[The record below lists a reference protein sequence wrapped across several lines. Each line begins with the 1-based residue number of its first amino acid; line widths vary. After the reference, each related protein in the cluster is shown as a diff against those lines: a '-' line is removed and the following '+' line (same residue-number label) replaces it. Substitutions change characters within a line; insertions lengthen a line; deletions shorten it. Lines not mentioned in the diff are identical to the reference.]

1 MEAGFNA
8 PPLRLSRER
17 STGRFVAAACVFRSA
32 DKVRVSS
39 TQQSQQRLLMSSKQK
54 LGVGQ
59 ALRKRSGM
67 LIGVAVFSGVI
78 NLLALTGSFYMLQVY
93 DRVIPSRSIPT
104 LIGLTILLVVLFVAN
119 GVLDLVRSRIMSRV
133 GLGVDEALRDD
144 VFSAMQTVSLQSRSE
159 GDGLQPVRD
168 LDRVRSFLS
177 GMGPAALFDLPWIP
191 IYLVLIFMLHPS
203 MGWFAI
209 GGALLLVAVTIAT
222 EMLSKSPSLR
232 SAQSGSARLAVAGL
246 SARNAEVSR
255 AMGMGPNLLGR
266 WRDLTDRHLDDQ
278 IKASDAVGGMGVTS
292 KALRLLLQSGIL
304 GLGAYLVVIGQVSAG
319 VIIAGS
325 IVMSRALAPIETVI
339 QHWRGFVD
347 ARHASYRLGALLKA
361 VPDENRSLTELPAPA
376 RSLSVEAISVAPP
389 GQKKSTIENVT
400 FALEAGDAL
409 GIIGPSGSGKS
420 TLARALVG
428 VWRPPVGA
436 GTIRLDGASLDQWTP
451 ARLGRHIGY
460 LPQDIQLFEGTVSE
474 NIARLDPEATDES
487 IVAAAKAAGAHE
499 LIVGLRDGY
508 QTRIGENGGG
518 LSAGQRQ
525 RIAFAR
531 ALYGNPFMLVLD
543 EPNSNLDSAGDTAL
557 SGAIKAVR
565 ERGGIV
571 IVIAHRPSALA
582 NVDKVMAMADGK
594 VQVLGPKEEVLR
606 KVLAP
611 VAASGASMPAQP
623 EVNRVLRAVQTRE
636 GRIEAL

>member
-1 MEAGFNA
+1 MVG
-8 PPLRLSRER
+8 
-17 STGRFVAAACVFRSA
+17 
-32 DKVRVSS
+32 
-39 TQQSQQRLLMSSKQK
+39 KQK
-54 LGVGQ
+54 QSVRQ

-67 LIGVAVFSGVI
+67 LLGVAVFSGVI
-78 NLLALTGSFYMLQVY
+78 NLLALTGAIYMLQVY

-104 LIGLTILLVVLFVAN
+104 LIGLTILLVLLFVAN
-119 GVLDLVRSRIMSRV
+119 GVLDLVRARIMSRV

-144 VFSAMQTVSLQSRSE
+144 VFSAMQTVSLQSRGE

-168 LDRVRSFLS
+168 LDKVRSFLS

-191 IYLVLIFMLHPS
+191 VYLVLIFMLHPS

-222 EMLSKSPSLR
+222 EMLSKAPSLR

-255 AMGMGPNLLGR
+255 AMGMGPSLLGR
-266 WRDLTDRHLDDQ
+266 WRALTDRHLDDQ

-292 KALRLLLQSGIL
+292 KSLRLLLQSGIL
-304 GLGAYLVVIGQVSAG
+304 GLGAYLVVIGEVSAG

-339 QHWRGFVD
+339 QHWRGFVE
-347 ARHASYRLGALLKA
+347 ARHASHRLGNLLKA
-361 VPDENRSLTELPAPA
+361 VPDENRSLTELPAPTH
-376 RSLSVEAISVAPP
+376 SLSVEGISVAPP
-389 GQKKSTIENVT
+389 GQKKATIENVT
-400 FALEAGDAL
+400 FDLAAGDAL

-428 VWRPPVGA
+428 VWQPPA
-436 GTIRLDGASLDQWTP
+436 GGGKIRLDGASLDQWTP
-451 ARLGRHIGY
+451 ARLGKHIGY

-474 NIARLDPEATDES
+474 NIARLDPEATDEA

-531 ALYGNPFMLVLD
+531 ALYGNPFLLVLD
-543 EPNSNLDSAGDTAL
+543 EPNSNLDAAGDAAL

-571 IVIAHRPSALA
+571 VVIAHRPSALA

-594 VQVLGPKEEVLR
+594 VQVIGPKEDVLR

-611 VAASGASMPAQP
+611 VPSSSGDGASGAAQP
-623 EVNRVLRAVQTRE
+623 EAGRVLRAIQTRE
-636 GRIEAL
+636 GRIEAT

>member
-1 MEAGFNA
+1 MVGKEKQ
-8 PPLRLSRER
+8 S
-17 STGRFVAAACVFRSA
+17 
-32 DKVRVSS
+32 VR
-39 TQQSQQRLLMSSKQK
+39 
-54 LGVGQ
+54 Q

-67 LIGVAVFSGVI
+67 LVGVAVFSGVI
-78 NLLALTGSFYMLQVY
+78 NLLALTGAIYMLQVY

-104 LIGLTILLVVLFVAN
+104 LIGLTILLVLLFVAN
-119 GVLDLVRSRIMSRV
+119 GALDLVRSRIMSRV

-144 VFSAMQTVSLQSRSE
+144 VFSAMQTVSLQSRGE

-203 MGWFAI
+203 MGWFAV

-222 EMLSKSPSLR
+222 EMLSKAPSLR

-304 GLGAYLVVIGQVSAG
+304 GLGAYLVVIGEVSAG

-347 ARHASYRLGALLKA
+347 ARHASYRLGNLLKA

-389 GQKKSTIENVT
+389 GQKKPTIENVT

-436 GTIRLDGASLDQWTP
+436 GAIRLDGASLDQWTP

-474 NIARLDPEATDES
+474 NIARLDPEATDEA

-543 EPNSNLDSAGDTAL
+543 EPNSNLDAAGDAAL

-611 VAASGASMPAQP
+611 VASSSTASGASVPAQP

>member
-1 MEAGFNA
+1 MVGKEKQ
-8 PPLRLSRER
+8 S
-17 STGRFVAAACVFRSA
+17 
-32 DKVRVSS
+32 VR
-39 TQQSQQRLLMSSKQK
+39 
-54 LGVGQ
+54 Q
-59 ALRKRSGM
+59 ALRKQSGM

-78 NLLALTGSFYMLQVY
+78 NLLALTGAIYMLQVY

-104 LIGLTILLVVLFVAN
+104 LIGLTILLVLLFVAN
-119 GVLDLVRSRIMSRV
+119 GALDLVRSRIMSRV

-203 MGWFAI
+203 MGWFAV
-209 GGALLLVAVTIAT
+209 GGALLLVVVTIAT
-222 EMLSKSPSLR
+222 EMLSKAPSLR

-304 GLGAYLVVIGQVSAG
+304 GLGAYLVVIGEVTTG
-319 VIIAGS
+319 GIIAGS
-325 IVMSRALAPIETVI
+325 IVMSRALAPIETII

-428 VWRPPVGA
+428 FWRPPVGA
-436 GTIRLDGASLDQWTP
+436 GTIRLDGASLDHWTP

>member
-1 MEAGFNA
+1 
-8 PPLRLSRER
+8 
-17 STGRFVAAACVFRSA
+17 
-32 DKVRVSS
+32 
-39 TQQSQQRLLMSSKQK
+39 
-54 LGVGQ
+54 
-59 ALRKRSGM
+59 
-67 LIGVAVFSGVI
+67 
-78 NLLALTGSFYMLQVY
+78 
-93 DRVIPSRSIPT
+93 
-104 LIGLTILLVVLFVAN
+104 
-119 GVLDLVRSRIMSRV
+119 
-133 GLGVDEALRDD
+133 
-144 VFSAMQTVSLQSRSE
+144 
-159 GDGLQPVRD
+159 
-168 LDRVRSFLS
+168 
-177 GMGPAALFDLPWIP
+177 
-191 IYLVLIFMLHPS
+191 
-203 MGWFAI
+203 
-209 GGALLLVAVTIAT
+209 
-222 EMLSKSPSLR
+222 
-232 SAQSGSARLAVAGL
+232 
-246 SARNAEVSR
+246 
-255 AMGMGPNLLGR
+255 
-266 WRDLTDRHLDDQ
+266 
-278 IKASDAVGGMGVTS
+278 
-292 KALRLLLQSGIL
+292 
-304 GLGAYLVVIGQVSAG
+304 
-319 VIIAGS
+319 
-325 IVMSRALAPIETVI
+325 
-339 QHWRGFVD
+339 
-347 ARHASYRLGALLKA
+347 
-361 VPDENRSLTELPAPA
+361 
-376 RSLSVEAISVAPP
+376 
-389 GQKKSTIENVT
+389 
-400 FALEAGDAL
+400 
-409 GIIGPSGSGKS
+409 
-420 TLARALVG
+420 

-436 GTIRLDGASLDQWTP
+436 GTIRLDGASLEQWSP

-474 NIARLDPEATDES
+474 NIARLDPEATDEA

-611 VAASGASMPAQP
+611 AAGPSASGSAMPAQP

>member
-1 MEAGFNA
+1 MVGKEKQ
-8 PPLRLSRER
+8 S
-17 STGRFVAAACVFRSA
+17 
-32 DKVRVSS
+32 VR
-39 TQQSQQRLLMSSKQK
+39 
-54 LGVGQ
+54 Q
-59 ALRKRSGM
+59 ALRKQSGM

-78 NLLALTGSFYMLQVY
+78 NLLALTGAIYMLQVY

-104 LIGLTILLVVLFVAN
+104 LIGLTILLVLLFVAN
-119 GVLDLVRSRIMSRV
+119 GALDLVRSRIMSRV

-144 VFSAMQTVSLQSRSE
+144 VFSAMQTVSLQSRGE

-203 MGWFAI
+203 MGWFAV

-222 EMLSKSPSLR
+222 EMLSKAPSLR

-304 GLGAYLVVIGQVSAG
+304 GLGAYLVVIGEVSAG

-347 ARHASYRLGALLKA
+347 ARHASYRLGNLLKA

-389 GQKKSTIENVT
+389 GQKKPTIENVT

-436 GTIRLDGASLDQWTP
+436 GAIRLDGASLDQWTP

-611 VAASGASMPAQP
+611 VASSSTASGASVPAQP

>member
-1 MEAGFNA
+1 MVGKEKQ
-8 PPLRLSRER
+8 S
-17 STGRFVAAACVFRSA
+17 
-32 DKVRVSS
+32 VR
-39 TQQSQQRLLMSSKQK
+39 
-54 LGVGQ
+54 Q
-59 ALRKRSGM
+59 ALRKQSGM

-78 NLLALTGSFYMLQVY
+78 NLLALTGAIYMLQVY

-104 LIGLTILLVVLFVAN
+104 LIGLTILLVLLFVAN
-119 GVLDLVRSRIMSRV
+119 GALDLVRSRIMSRV

-203 MGWFAI
+203 MGWFAV
-209 GGALLLVAVTIAT
+209 GGALLLVVVTIAT
-222 EMLSKSPSLR
+222 ELLSKAPSLS

-304 GLGAYLVVIGQVSAG
+304 GLGAYLVVIGEVSAG

>member
-1 MEAGFNA
+1 MVGKEKQ
-8 PPLRLSRER
+8 S
-17 STGRFVAAACVFRSA
+17 
-32 DKVRVSS
+32 VR
-39 TQQSQQRLLMSSKQK
+39 
-54 LGVGQ
+54 Q

-67 LIGVAVFSGVI
+67 LVGVAVFSGVI
-78 NLLALTGSFYMLQVY
+78 NLLALTGAIYMLQVY

-104 LIGLTILLVVLFVAN
+104 LIGLTILLVLLFVAN
-119 GVLDLVRSRIMSRV
+119 GALDLVRSRIMSRV

-144 VFSAMQTVSLQSRSE
+144 VFSAMQTVSLQSRGE

-203 MGWFAI
+203 MGWFAV

-222 EMLSKSPSLR
+222 EMLSKAPSLR

-304 GLGAYLVVIGQVSAG
+304 GLGAYLVVIGEVSAG

-347 ARHASYRLGALLKA
+347 ARHASYRLGNLLKA

-389 GQKKSTIENVT
+389 GQKKPTIENVT

-436 GTIRLDGASLDQWTP
+436 GAIRLDGASLDQWTP

-474 NIARLDPEATDES
+474 NIARLDPEATDEA

-543 EPNSNLDSAGDTAL
+543 EPNSNLDAAGDAAL

-611 VAASGASMPAQP
+611 VASSSTASGASVPVQP

>member
-1 MEAGFNA
+1 MVGKEKQ
-8 PPLRLSRER
+8 S
-17 STGRFVAAACVFRSA
+17 
-32 DKVRVSS
+32 VR
-39 TQQSQQRLLMSSKQK
+39 
-54 LGVGQ
+54 Q
-59 ALRKRSGM
+59 ALRKQSGM

-78 NLLALTGSFYMLQVY
+78 NLLALTGAIYMLQVY

-104 LIGLTILLVVLFVAN
+104 LIGLTILLVLLFVAN
-119 GVLDLVRSRIMSRV
+119 GALDLVRSRIMSRV

-144 VFSAMQTVSLQSRSE
+144 VFSAMQTVSLQSRGE

-203 MGWFAI
+203 MGWFAV
-209 GGALLLVAVTIAT
+209 GGALLLVVVTIAT
-222 EMLSKSPSLR
+222 ELLSKAPSLR

-304 GLGAYLVVIGQVSAG
+304 GLGAYLVVIGEVSAG

-325 IVMSRALAPIETVI
+325 IVMSRALAPIETII

-636 GRIEAL
+636 GRIEALR

>member
-1 MEAGFNA
+1 MN
-8 PPLRLSRER
+8 
-17 STGRFVAAACVFRSA
+17 
-32 DKVRVSS
+32 
-39 TQQSQQRLLMSSKQK
+39 SKTMPS
-54 LGVGQ
+54 VGQ

-67 LIGVAVFSGVI
+67 LVGVAVFSGVI
-78 NLLALTGSFYMLQVY
+78 NLLALTGAIYMLQVY

-104 LIGLTILLVVLFVAN
+104 LIGLTVLLLVLFVAN
-119 GVLDLVRSRIMSRV
+119 GALDLVRSRIMSRV

-144 VFSAMQTVSLQSRSE
+144 VFSAMQTVSLQSRGE

-203 MGWFAI
+203 MGWFAV

-222 EMLSKSPSLR
+222 ELLSKEPSMR
-232 SAQSGSARLAVAGL
+232 SARSGSMRLALAGL
-246 SARNAEVSR
+246 SARNAEVTR
-255 AMGMGPNLLGR
+255 AMGIGPSLLGR
-266 WRDLTDRHLDDQ
+266 WRELTDRHLDDQ

-304 GLGAYLVVIGQVSAG
+304 GLGAYLVVIGEVSAG

-347 ARHASYRLGALLKA
+347 ARHASHRLGALLKA
-361 VPDENRSLTELPAPA
+361 VPDESRTLTELPPPA
-376 RSLSVEAISVAPP
+376 HSLSVEGISVAPP
-389 GQKKSTIENVT
+389 GQKKPTIENVT
-400 FALEAGDAL
+400 FALAAGDAL

-436 GTIRLDGASLDQWTP
+436 GTIRLDGASLDQWSP

-460 LPQDIQLFEGTVSE
+460 LPQDIQLFEGTVAE
-474 NIARLDPEATDES
+474 NIARLDPDATDEA
-487 IVAAAKAAGAHE
+487 IVAAAKVAGAHE

-508 QTRIGENGGG
+508 QTRVGENGAG

-594 VQVLGPKEEVLR
+594 VQVLGPKEDVLR

-611 VAASGASMPAQP
+611 VATSSAVNGSGMPAQP

>member
-1 MEAGFNA
+1 MVGKE
-8 PPLRLSRER
+8 
-17 STGRFVAAACVFRSA
+17 
-32 DKVRVSS
+32 K
-39 TQQSQQRLLMSSKQK
+39 QSVK
-54 LGVGQ
+54 Q
-59 ALRKRSGM
+59 ALRKQSGM

-78 NLLALTGSFYMLQVY
+78 NLLALTGAIYMLQVY

-104 LIGLTILLVVLFVAN
+104 LIGLTILLVLLFVAN
-119 GVLDLVRSRIMSRV
+119 GALDLVRSRIMSRV

-203 MGWFAI
+203 MGWFAV
-209 GGALLLVAVTIAT
+209 GGALLLVVVTIAT
-222 EMLSKSPSLR
+222 ELLSKAPSLR

-304 GLGAYLVVIGQVSAG
+304 GLGAYLVVIGEVSAG

-325 IVMSRALAPIETVI
+325 IVMSRALAPIETII

>member
-1 MEAGFNA
+1 MVGKEKQ
-8 PPLRLSRER
+8 S
-17 STGRFVAAACVFRSA
+17 
-32 DKVRVSS
+32 VR
-39 TQQSQQRLLMSSKQK
+39 
-54 LGVGQ
+54 Q

-67 LIGVAVFSGVI
+67 LVGVAVFSGVI
-78 NLLALTGSFYMLQVY
+78 NLLALTGAIYMLQVY

-104 LIGLTILLVVLFVAN
+104 LIGLTILLVLLFVAN
-119 GVLDLVRSRIMSRV
+119 GALDLVRSRIMSRV

-144 VFSAMQTVSLQSRSE
+144 VFSAMQTVSLQSRGE

-203 MGWFAI
+203 MGWFAV
-209 GGALLLVAVTIAT
+209 GGALLLVVVTIAT
-222 EMLSKSPSLR
+222 EMLSKAPSLR

-304 GLGAYLVVIGQVSAG
+304 GLGAYLVVIGEVSAG

-347 ARHASYRLGALLKA
+347 ARHASYRLGNLLKA

-389 GQKKSTIENVT
+389 GQKKPTIENVT

-436 GTIRLDGASLDQWTP
+436 GAIRLDGASLDQWTP

-460 LPQDIQLFEGTVSE
+460 LPQDIQLFEGTVAE

-557 SGAIKAVR
+557 SGAIKDVR

-611 VAASGASMPAQP
+611 VASSSTASGASVPAQP

>member
-1 MEAGFNA
+1 
-8 PPLRLSRER
+8 
-17 STGRFVAAACVFRSA
+17 
-32 DKVRVSS
+32 
-39 TQQSQQRLLMSSKQK
+39 
-54 LGVGQ
+54 
-59 ALRKRSGM
+59 M
-67 LIGVAVFSGVI
+67 LVGVAVFSGVI
-78 NLLALTGSFYMLQVY
+78 NLLALTGAIYMLQVY

-104 LIGLTILLVVLFVAN
+104 LIGLTILLVLLFVAN
-119 GVLDLVRSRIMSRV
+119 GALDLVRSRIMSRV

-144 VFSAMQTVSLQSRSE
+144 VFSAMQTVSLQSRGE

-203 MGWFAI
+203 MGWFAV

-222 EMLSKSPSLR
+222 EMLSKAPSLR

-304 GLGAYLVVIGQVSAG
+304 GLGAYLVVIGEVSAG

-347 ARHASYRLGALLKA
+347 ARHASYRLGNLLKA

-389 GQKKSTIENVT
+389 GQKKPTIENVT

-436 GTIRLDGASLDQWTP
+436 GAIRLDGASLDQWTP

-474 NIARLDPEATDES
+474 NIARLDPEATDEA

-543 EPNSNLDSAGDTAL
+543 EPNSNLDAAGDAAL

-611 VAASGASMPAQP
+611 VASSSTASGASVPVQP